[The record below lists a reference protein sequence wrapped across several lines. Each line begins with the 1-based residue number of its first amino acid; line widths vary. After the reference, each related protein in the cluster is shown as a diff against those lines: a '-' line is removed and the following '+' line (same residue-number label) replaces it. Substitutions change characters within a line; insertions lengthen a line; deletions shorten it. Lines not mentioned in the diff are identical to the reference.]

1 MIYDWMLKNA
11 NKRMGFF
18 IMVIPSLFF
27 WFGIIILC
35 LKTAGFVFL
44 IWNID

>member
-27 WFGIIILC
+27 WIM
-35 LKTAGFVFL
+35 VFL
-44 IWNID
+44 IFYIF

>member
-27 WFGIIILC
+27 WIM
-35 LKTAGFVFL
+35 VFL
-44 IWNID
+44 TLYIF

>member
-27 WFGIIILC
+27 WIL
-35 LKTAGFVFL
+35 VFMTL
-44 IWNID
+44 SIF

>member
-27 WFGIIILC
+27 WIL
-35 LKTAGFVFL
+35 VFL
-44 IWNID
+44 ILSVF

>member
-27 WFGIIILC
+27 WIM
-35 LKTAGFVFL
+35 VFL
-44 IWNID
+44 TFYIF

>member
-18 IMVIPSLFF
+18 IIVIPSLFF
-27 WFGIIILC
+27 WIM
-35 LKTAGFVFL
+35 VFL
-44 IWNID
+44 TFYIL

>member
-27 WFGIIILC
+27 GYWF
-35 LKTAGFVFL
+35 F
-44 IWNID
+44 